1 MAKWDHFAEPY
12 INSSAPSILLS
23 IMTITLDLFV
33 IKFYRKSKLTLV
45 PLLYICIASLDV
57 FTAVGI
63 IHLNVIILLR
73 GNEFIGDR
81 IGGVNV
87 MISTF
92 FKEISYR
99 GSVFCNLLLAV
110 SRTIMILKPFYQIN
124 INKVKLVCILY
135 AVPWIILFGLDA
147 HLLYVR
153 NGNVEDIM
161 HNDFLVGQMVAHE
174 INRILGPMYQ
184 NVYYGILL
192 MLPIV
197 VAFLIP
203 VIIVII
209 SCIIQVV
216 TLRRSSQFPTSSNQR
231 HVTITVLQMSILFV
245 VCNSPYTC
253 YMILGNCDLGSKNV
267 HYHYVIIVLSVIVLP
282 IFNAALNPVII
293 ITRSSGMRRKFSDS
307 LQRMSRWVRQG

>member
-33 IKFYRKSKLTLV
+33 IKFYRKCKLTLV
-45 PLLYICIASLDV
+45 PLLYTCIASLDV
-57 FTAVGI
+57 LTAVGI
-63 IHLNVIILLR
+63 IHLHVIILLR
-73 GNEFIGDR
+73 GKEFIGDR

-99 GSVFCNLLLAV
+99 SSVFCNLLLAV

-124 INKVKLVCILY
+124 IKKVKLVCILY

-147 HLLYVR
+147 HLLYIR
-153 NGNVEDIM
+153 NGNAEDIM

-174 INRILGPMYQ
+174 ISRILGPMYQ
-184 NVYYGILL
+184 YVYYGILL

-231 HVTITVLQMSILFV
+231 HVTITVLLMSILFV

-253 YMILGNCDLGSKNV
+253 YMILGNCGLGFKNV
-267 HYHYVIIVLSVIVLP
+267 HYHYIIIVLSAIVLP

-293 ITRSSGMRRKFSDS
+293 ITRSSGMRWKFSES